1 MSNMRRWGK
10 RGGSKV
16 LRGMWGKRAASE
28 EPMRY
33 ILCATQPA
41 VHMFF
46 CKKYPDANDE
56 DTEALL
62 LPETKNY
69 NAMLKGMWG

>member
-1 MSNMRRWGK
+1 M
-10 RGGSKV
+10 
-16 LRGMWGKRAASE
+16 LRGMWGKRAAEQAMS
-28 EPMRY
+28 Y
-33 ILCATQPA
+33 VLCATQPA

-56 DTEALL
+56 DTEDLL
-62 LPETKNY
+62 LPEKKNY